1 MRGEERMRKIFKK
14 LQIIAL
20 VFCLMATYFV
30 IPGKVDAVAPR
41 ATSLTVIFLETN
53 DTDPADVSESLDAKY
68 NVQVEGADRDFQS
81 LSKLMLGDTIV
92 WCIEPLHETENGDQY
107 NDGDID
113 DYLSKTEQEALE
125 EIAYVGYGYDGDTS
139 NEMIAA
145 TQIRMWQE
153 LGYQVSYIDES
164 IQNKID
170 QINENLK
177 MFDELPSFNNQTVHF
192 ENDQVGEENAIT
204 LTDTNGVFSRF
215 SHDITAPASYEIN
228 GNSLKIWREANDP
241 MTGTYTFNLIP
252 SGSIG
257 VSHAYV
263 SSQQKQTLAY
273 LEISNPFRVTVRYTT
288 ETADV
293 VISKVDITTGEELP
307 GSHLYIKDKEN
318 GDIIES
324 WVSTDEPHVIDGNK
338 FVDGR
343 EYILHEETAP
353 EGYDLAQDITFIYHE
368 EHMETIIM
376 NDELTPAKVIISKQ
390 DITTGE
396 EIPGAHLTITDKETG
411 ELIEEWTST
420 DEPHVIDGYKFEDG
434 KEYILHEETAPEG
447 YQVAQDITFT
457 YNKDEMEPIVM
468 VDEII
473 PENPE
478 TGIYFPTIVL
488 GSGIFVALGG
498 YLLINKKNKF
508 KRI

>member
-1 MRGEERMRKIFKK
+1 MRGEERMRKILKK

-30 IPGKVDAVAPR
+30 IPGKVDAIEPR
-41 ATSLTVIFLETN
+41 DMKIKVVFLETN
-53 DTDPADVSESLDAKY
+53 GTDPSEVSDSLDAKY
-68 NVQVEGADRDFQS
+68 NVQVEGAELFSS
-81 LSKLMLGDTIV
+81 LSKLTIGDMLV
-92 WCIEPLHETENGDQY
+92 WCINPTHFTVNGDKY
-107 NDGDID
+107 EEGDID
-113 DYLSKTEQEALE
+113 DLLDKDEQEVLE
-125 EIAYVGYGYDGDTS
+125 QIAYVGYGYNGDTS
-139 NEMIAA
+139 YEMLGA
-145 TQIRMWQE
+145 TQVRMWQA
-153 LGYQVSYIDES
+153 LGYKVSYIHDD
-164 IQNKID
+164 IQEKID

-177 MFDELPSFNNQTVHF
+177 MFDKLPSFNNQTVRF
-192 ENDQVGEENAIT
+192 KNDQVGEENAIT
-204 LTDTNGVFSRF
+204 LTDTNGVFSKF
-215 SHDITAPASYEIN
+215 SHDITAPASYKIN
-228 GNSLKIWREANDP
+228 GNSLKIWREENDP
-241 MTGTYTFNLIP
+241 MAGTYSFNLIP

-257 VSHAYV
+257 VSHGYISTTDHQDVAYF
-263 SSQQKQTLAY
+263 
-273 LEISNPFRVTVRYTT
+273 EMSNPYKITVRYTT

-324 WVSTDEPHVIDGNK
+324 WVSTDEPHVIDGDK

-353 EGYDLAQDITFIYHE
+353 DGYDLAQDITFIYHE